1 MIFFRVFAI
10 FGLFLAAFLLA
21 GCSAEKEAETRFL
34 KAEEGVLLEWQ
45 DPEIVQVMEEAPR
58 ASLIPYESTELARD
72 GAPEKSAYYQ
82 SLDGTW
88 KFSWAPRPAD
98 RAADFWQ
105 QDYDTSDWDDI
116 DVPSN
121 WERRGYGVPRYVNA
135 DYVFGAQEPVI
146 PVDDNPVGSYRRTF
160 TIPESWDGRRI
171 YLRFGAANSG
181 MYVWV
186 NGQEVGY
193 TEDSKLPAE
202 FDITDFVQPGENM
215 VAAEVYQWSSGTYLE
230 DQDFW
235 SISGLE
241 RTVDLIAQP
250 ETHIRDFFAN
260 ASLLERDLSTGTLD
274 LTIEQR
280 GPSAADMSVAYTLL
294 DGEALVLSG
303 QTMAD
308 SEGLVRFADSLAEVR
323 QWSAETP
330 ELYTLVIEMKN
341 GDGDVVEALSDEIGF
356 RRVETIDGRLFVNG
370 EPVILRGVNRHETD
384 PVNGRVVSTEL
395 MIRDIELLKQLN
407 FNAVRTSH
415 YPNDPRWYDLTD
427 RYGIYIVDEANVES
441 HAYMNS
447 GPDGWLGNKDYFYD
461 SHFKRWKGMVER
473 DKNHPS
479 VIMWSLGNEAGL
491 GYAFEDGAAWMKERD
506 PSRVVGY
513 EGTGQSTD
521 IHNPRDYLDL
531 YTPMYDT
538 VAEMYDYLET
548 DGAKAIIL
556 FEYAHAMGN
565 SLGGFKEYWDL
576 IWNEPM
582 AQGGFIWDWVDQTFL
597 EYKEDGTPYWAYG
610 GDYNEGRNDGNF
622 LANGI
627 IQPDRTLNPH
637 AWEAKKVMQPVLFE
651 SANVA
656 TGSITI
662 SVTNRHDF
670 IDLSALELD
679 WVIEEDGVQI
689 AEGSLDSLSTA
700 PGETDIVRVTLPDI
714 VPKPGREYFLTT
726 RATASE
732 GYQPLV
738 PAGHLVAWEQLSLPW
753 SVDAQSLATSSMPA
767 LELAEGE
774 DVIEV
779 SGEGF
784 GLTIDAETGLI
795 NSYMIG
801 GTETI
806 LSPLAPN
813 FWRAP
818 VDNDVGGRIHE
829 ELAVWKDMAE
839 SRVLENIRAEKV
851 SESEVRIEVEAS
863 YGDAVLSYDS
873 TYTILGSGDVVV
885 ENAVI
890 PEKDDLPEFYR
901 IGMTMTAPADFGDLA
916 WLGRGPHA
924 SYADRKTGAA
934 IGLHEGSVAEQ
945 FHDYSRPQET
955 GNKVDVR
962 WLSIEDAADTGL
974 AVIGQPLL
982 SITALPF
989 PYEDL
994 AYVEGGQRHG
1004 ADLTVKDVVTLN
1016 IDFAQMG
1023 VGGDNS
1029 WGFWPLEQYRL
1040 PAQRYDYS
1048 FRLKAYRGN
1057 DNPADFARLSVSE

>member
-1 MIFFRVFAI
+1 MSSSIVT
-10 FGLFLAAFLLA
+10 
-21 GCSAEKEAETRFL
+21 GCGEARGAEPRFL
-34 KAEEGVLLEWQ
+34 RDGNGVLLEWQ
-45 DPEIVQVMEEAPR
+45 DPEIVHVNEEAPR
-58 ASLIPYESTELARD
+58 ASFIPYETTQLARQD
-72 GAPEKSAYYQ
+72 TPDRSAFYQ

-98 RAADFWQ
+98 RAAEFWR
-105 QDYDTSDWDDI
+105 QDYDVSGWDDI

-121 WERRGYGVPRYVNA
+121 WERRGYGLPRYVNA
-135 DYVFGAQEPVI
+135 DYVFGAQEPVV

-160 TIPESWDGRRI
+160 TVPESWDDRRI
-171 YLRFGAANSG
+171 FLRFGAANSG

-186 NGQEVGY
+186 NGQQVGY

-202 FDITDFVQPGENM
+202 FDISEFVEPGENM

-260 ASLLERDLSTGTLD
+260 AGLSKSDLSTGTLD
-274 LTIEQR
+274 LSVELR
-280 GPSAADMSVAYTLL
+280 GPDATTLSVAYSLFDGDTEVLT
-294 DGEALVLSG
+294 GEAVAG
-303 QTMAD
+303 G
-308 SEGLVRFADSLAEVR
+308 EGLVRFNKQLAGVR

-330 ELYTLVIEMKN
+330 NLYTLVIEMKD
-341 GDGDVVEALSDEIGF
+341 GDGDIIEAISDEIGF

-370 EPVILRGVNRHETD
+370 KAVILRGVNRHETD
-384 PVNGRVVSTEL
+384 PVDGRVVSTEL

-441 HAYMNS
+441 HAYMNG
-447 GPDGWLGNKDYFYD
+447 GPDIWLGNKDYFYE

-479 VIMWSLGNEAGL
+479 IIMWSLGNEAGL
-491 GYAFEDGAAWMKERD
+491 GYAFEDGAAWMKQRD

-538 VAEMYDYLET
+538 VAEMRDYLET
-548 DGAKAIIL
+548 DGSKAIIL

-610 GDYNEGRNDGNF
+610 GDYDEGRNDGNF

-651 SANVA
+651 SDDPA
-656 TGSITI
+656 TGAI
-662 SVTNRHDF
+662 SVANRHDF
-670 IDLSALELD
+670 IPLSQLD
-679 WVIEEDGVQI
+679 IAWVIEEDGIEI
-689 AEGSLDSLSTA
+689 ADGRLNSLSTA
-700 PGETDIVRVTLPDI
+700 AGETDSITVALPDI
-714 VPKPGREYFLTT
+714 DPEPGREYFLTI
-726 RATASE
+726 RATASDT
-732 GYQPLV
+732 YQALV
-738 PAGHLVAWEQLSLPW
+738 PAGHLVAWEQFPLPW
-753 SVDAQSLATSSMPA
+753 SAPAQPLQTALLPA
-767 LELAEGE
+767 LDLVKG
-774 DVIEV
+774 DDLIEV
-779 SGEGF
+779 SGDGF
-784 GLTIDAETGLI
+784 SVAVDATTGLI
-795 NSYMIG
+795 TSYLVAG
-801 GTETI
+801 KETM

-818 VDNDVGGRIHE
+818 IDNDVGGRIHE
-829 ELAVWKDMAE
+829 TLGIWKDMGQ
-839 SRVLENIRAEKV
+839 SRVLENLRAEKV
-851 SESEVRIEVEAS
+851 SATEVRLVAEAS
-863 YGDAVLSYDS
+863 YGDGALSYDS
-873 TYTILGSGDVVV
+873 TYTIFGSGDVVV

-890 PEKDDLPEFYR
+890 PETGDLPEFYR
-901 IGMTMTAPADFGDLA
+901 VGMTMTAPGAMGNLT
-916 WLGRGPHA
+916 WLGRGPHS
-924 SYADRKTGAA
+924 SYADRKAGAA
-934 IGLHEGSVAEQ
+934 IGLYQGQVADQ

-962 WLSIEDAADTGL
+962 WLAIADDAGTGL
-974 AVIGQPLL
+974 GVIGQPML
-982 SITALPF
+982 SVTALPF

-1004 ADLTVKDVVTLN
+1004 ADLKVKDVVTLN
-1016 IDFAQMG
+1016 IDLAQMG

-1029 WGFWPLEQYRL
+1029 WGFWPLEEYRL
-1040 PAQRYDYS
+1040 PVQRYDYS
-1048 FRLKAYRGN
+1048 FRLRGYEAGT
-1057 DNPADFARLSVSE
+1057 DPAAFARLRVAD